1 MLASVGNQ
9 RVMLRVDDPGEGD
22 DSKETNIAVGL
33 PATDATGERRFRF
46 KIMRRIWSKA
56 EDAEQQ
62 RNVGTGSTSQ
72 ANQDHRRF
80 EDPSRGRR
88 V

>member
-1 MLASVGNQ
+1 MPASADNQ
-9 RVMLRVDDPGEGD
+9 PVMPRADDPAEGD

-33 PATDATGERRFRF
+33 PATDATGEKRFRF
-46 KIMRRIWSKA
+46 KIMRTIWWNA

-62 RNVGTGSTSQ
+62 RNIGAGSTSQ

-80 EDPSRGRR
+80 EDPSRRRR